1 MYIYVFIY
9 KNVNRYMYR
18 FQGAV
23 YYFLKEFLPSSK
35 HIKIISRLKY
45 RPQREQLYGK
55 CSRKLAMLL
64 YILL

>member
-1 MYIYVFIY
+1 
-9 KNVNRYMYR
+9 MYR

-64 YILL
+64 YTLL